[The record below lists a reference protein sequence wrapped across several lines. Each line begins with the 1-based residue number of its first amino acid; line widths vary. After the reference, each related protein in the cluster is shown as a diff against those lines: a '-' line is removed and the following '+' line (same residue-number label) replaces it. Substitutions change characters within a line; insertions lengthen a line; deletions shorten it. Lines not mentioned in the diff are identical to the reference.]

1 MLLLYQHYQTTELK
15 SKSLYLEEQY
25 IDFSAFQ

>member
-1 MLLLYQHYQTTELK
+1 MFAYQNYQITELK
-15 SKSLYLEEQY
+15 SISVYLEEQY